1 MLYAIIILVCMAI
14 ISVGNIL
21 GQVTSWWHAIVL
33 VISYTLAVI
42 IVDGIFSTIVR
53 RCLPNKWF
61 TQDVKCFIVNKKEC
75 KFYEK
80 LGIKKWKDKV
90 LELGMFTSFRKN
102 KIAEPNN
109 NEYIAR
115 YIMEANYGII
125 CHIACIIFGFL
136 ILFIYPKYCLTI
148 ALPVAIVNLVL
159 NALPTMILRYNLPK
173 LHTIYKY
180 NEKHPKKVENVEEDG
195 GEQKVS

>member
-1 MLYAIIILVCMAI
+1 MEFV
-14 ISVGNIL
+14 
-21 GQVTSWWHAIVL
+21 
-33 VISYTLAVI
+33 
-42 IVDGIFSTIVR
+42 
-53 RCLPNKWF
+53 
-61 TQDVKCFIVNKKEC
+61 
-75 KFYEK
+75 
-80 LGIKKWKDKV
+80 
-90 LELGMFTSFRKN
+90 FRKN

-180 NEKHPKKVENVEEDG
+180 NEKHPKKVESVIEDG